1 MIDETS
7 VNTPGYVRSAGE
19 VCVILPEFRY
29 ALHIGFFAASQHFY
43 FCVLPSFVL
52 LYFAPVKP
60 EFFILLEN
68 ILFHRNKKLQLCA
81 YTPTRWITRCMR
93 QSAHFQKM
101 TLQIACL
108 DLLLWQIPGRKGGV
122 HYASAQKFDDTT

>member
-29 ALHIGFFAASQHFY
+29 AVHIGFFAASQHFY

-68 ILFHRNKKLQLCA
+68 ILFHRNKNRNYAQMDYALHA
-81 YTPTRWITRCMR
+81 S
-93 QSAHFQKM
+93 SAHLKKM
-101 TLQIACL
+101 TRQIACL
-108 DLLLWQIPGRKGGV
+108 DLLLWQIPGRKGGR
-122 HYASAQKFDDTT
+122 HYASAQKFDNPT